1 MQYATG
7 NIVQFLQNVPTDAE
21 LVAILAHAED
31 NKLAYGCCTC
41 LISSPGAP
49 HVLVG
54 DAWYCEGAEEHLKQA
69 RIQPFAEAAE
79 KEFLWL
85 GDPGGGLPYNNEM
98 RRERVIPLLRAE
110 IQRREQSRAQ
120 SVTGIL
126 DTDLSAPIA

>member
-54 DAWYCEGAEEHLKQA
+54 DGFYCETAPEHLEAA
-69 RIQPFAEAAE
+69 RKLPFAAEAE
-79 KEFLWL
+79 KEFTEL
-85 GDPGGGLPYNNEM
+85 GNPGGGLPYNNEM

-110 IQRREQSRAQ
+110 IQRREQSWAQ